1 MNKAKLSPGA
11 KIYMALILI
20 FLYAPI
26 AVMAVFRLT
35 AVRAPMFSQA
45 FPQNGGARCFTIP
58 RPWVR

>member
-26 AVMAVFRLT
+26 AVMAVFSFNSSAGT
-35 AVRAPMFSQA
+35 YVFTGFST
-45 FPQNGGARCFTIP
+45 NGGTRCFTIP
-58 RPWVR
+58 QPWVR

>member
-26 AVMAVFRLT
+26 AVMAVFSFNSSAGT
-35 AVRAPMFSQA
+35 